1 MTEALRA
8 TDARHV
14 TDATVVAADLSK
26 WFGQKVAVSEVDCS
40 FGPGVTG
47 LLGPNGAGKTTLL
60 RVLAGLL
67 SPSAGQAT
75 ILGRSPRKHHDVY
88 RHIGFVPEDEAVYSH
103 MSARRFVEWSAAMSK
118 VKDATAAARR
128 ALETVQLT
136 GDANRALSTFSKG
149 MRQRA
154 KVAAALTHDP
164 AVLLL
169 DEPLNGTD
177 PIQRARLIELLVKL
191 GREGRT
197 IIVSSHVLAEME
209 RMAGRV
215 LAMVDGRVAAAGS
228 VAALRDAMS
237 DTPRLIRIDTDRPRP
252 LAPAAARWKLGGRST
267 RGRHRCRDQN
277 DRRPFPGPRH
287 RGCRPPKRRHDH
299 RRIPGGRVL
308 GQRFPLPGG
317 PSMSTFLLIVG
328 ATMGRLMARRR
339 SIGMFLITG
348 SLAPILLLL
357 ALGRPVDRVAELYN
371 DITVALG
378 MGILYPVAALV
389 VSTAALG
396 EERKAHTLPFL
407 LLKPVSRWVIA
418 SGVLVAAAL
427 TSFVILEAGV
437 LVTWLVAGVMSG
449 DWSIG
454 IATTVAVAVQSLASA
469 ALFVPLGLILNRA
482 TLAGLGYLF
491 IWEGILGAIVSGI
504 QGSSGIP
511 HRSLGMGRPGLHDH

>member
-252 LAPAAARWKLGGRST
+252 LAR
-267 RGRHRCRDQN
+267 Q
-277 DRRPFPGPRH
+277 
-287 RGCRPPKRRHDH
+287 
-299 RRIPGGRVL
+299 
-308 GQRFPLPGG
+308 
-317 PSMSTFLLIVG
+317 LLAGSWVEGVRVG
-328 ATMGRLMARRR
+328 ATDVEIR
-339 SIGMFLITG
+339 
-348 SLAPILLLL
+348 
-357 ALGRPVDRVAELYN
+357 
-371 DITVALG
+371 
-378 MGILYPVAALV
+378 
-389 VSTAALG
+389 
-396 EERKAHTLPFL
+396 
-407 LLKPVSRWVIA
+407 
-418 SGVLVAAAL
+418 
-427 TSFVILEAGV
+427 
-437 LVTWLVAGVMSG
+437 
-449 DWSIG
+449 
-454 IATTVAVAVQSLASA
+454 TTDA
-469 ALFVPLGLILNRA
+469 
-482 TLAGLGYLF
+482 
-491 IWEGILGAIVSGI
+491 
-504 QGSSGIP
+504 
-511 HRSLGMGRPGLHDH
+511 RSLGLDIAVAARRSGAMITAVSPEDESLDSVFRYLVDLR